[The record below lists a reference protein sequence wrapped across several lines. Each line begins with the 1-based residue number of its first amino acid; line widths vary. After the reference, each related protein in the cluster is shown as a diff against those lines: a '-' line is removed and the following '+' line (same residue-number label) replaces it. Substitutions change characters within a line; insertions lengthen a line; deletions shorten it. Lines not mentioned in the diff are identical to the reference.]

1 MPWDHVE
8 EQMGEAY
15 TDRHPERSI
24 QGWSPSSGTSGARLG
39 DCRVFLS
46 GHVGGPA
53 AVDSRLRGYDAHGRS
68 KELRPPAWYAAVD
81 RSCAK
86 LYDGSVRSGTHAF
99 LQTTRV
105 HFGADALEKLE
116 EEARPYDRAFVITG
130 RSLNEKTSLIRRVEA
145 LLGGRHAGTFAGIG
159 QHTPGSAVERAAI
172 EAETAEADLLVSV
185 GGGSVIDGT
194 KAVARGLGYPQ
205 QVAIPTTLS
214 GAEWANRAGVTD
226 ERSGRKRGFADPK
239 TVPRVVVLDPEAT
252 VFTPEKLWLSTGIRA
267 MDHAVEGFL
276 FGGDHP
282 ITDVT
287 GLEGARRL
295 MESLPLSRREP
306 EDLET
311 RLELQLAAWLSY
323 FGPANTPMG
332 LSHELGRR
340 IGASYEVPH
349 GITSCI
355 ILAPSLRAVKGRVQ
369 DDRWIMLSQAL
380 GGDPPERVSS
390 LVEELGLPDRLREVG
405 VPEEDLEDI
414 AGEYGGGEALA
425 ILEAAY

>member
-1 MPWDHVE
+1 
-8 EQMGEAY
+8 
-15 TDRHPERSI
+15 
-24 QGWSPSSGTSGARLG
+24 
-39 DCRVFLS
+39 
-46 GHVGGPA
+46 
-53 AVDSRLRGYDAHGRS
+53 
-68 KELRPPAWYAAVD
+68 
-81 RSCAK
+81 
-86 LYDGSVRSGTHAF
+86 VRSGTHTF

-105 HFGADALEKLE
+105 HFGVDALENLE
-116 EEARPYDRAFVITG
+116 EEARSYDRAFVITG
-130 RSLNEKTSLIRRVEA
+130 RSLNEKTGLISRIEA
-145 LLGGRHAGTFAGIG
+145 MLGGRHAGTFAGIG
-159 QHTPGSAVERAAI
+159 QHTPGGAVEKAAV
-172 EAETAEADLLVSV
+172 EAELAAANLLVSV

-194 KAVARGLGYPQ
+194 KAVARELGYPQ

-267 MDHAVEGFL
+267 LDHAVEGFL
-276 FGGDHP
+276 FGGEHP
-282 ITDVT
+282 VTDVT

-295 MESLPLSRREP
+295 IECLPLSRSTP
-306 EDLET
+306 EDLEV
-311 RLELQLAAWLSY
+311 RPELQLAAWLSY

-355 ILAPSLRAVKGRVQ
+355 ILAPSLQVVKERVQ
-369 DDRWIMLSQAL
+369 DDRWNLLSQAL
-380 GGDPPERVSS
+380 GGEPPERVSS
-390 LVEELGLPDRLREVG
+390 LVEELGLPGRLREVG

-414 AGEYGGGEALA
+414 AGEYGDGEALA
-425 ILEAAY
+425 ILRAAY

>member
-1 MPWDHVE
+1 
-8 EQMGEAY
+8 
-15 TDRHPERSI
+15 
-24 QGWSPSSGTSGARLG
+24 
-39 DCRVFLS
+39 
-46 GHVGGPA
+46 
-53 AVDSRLRGYDAHGRS
+53 
-68 KELRPPAWYAAVD
+68 
-81 RSCAK
+81 
-86 LYDGSVRSGTHAF
+86 VRSGTHTF

-116 EEARPYDRAFVITG
+116 EEARSYDRAFVITG
-130 RSLNEKTSLIRRVEA
+130 RSLKEKTDLISRVEA
-145 LLGGRHAGTFAGIG
+145 LLGGRHAGTFAGIR
-159 QHTPGSAVERAAI
+159 QHTPGGTVEQAAVEAELAA
-172 EAETAEADLLVSV
+172 ANLLVSV

-194 KAVARGLGYPQ
+194 KAVARELGYPQ

-239 TVPRVVVLDPEAT
+239 TVPRVVVLDPEPT

-267 MDHAVEGFL
+267 LDHAVEGFL

-282 ITDVT
+282 VTDVT

-295 MESLPLSRREP
+295 MECLPLSKRKP
-306 EDLET
+306 EDLEV
-311 RLELQLAAWLSY
+311 RQELQLAAWLSY

-355 ILAPSLRAVKGRVQ
+355 ILAPSLRVVKERVQ
-369 DDRWIMLSQAL
+369 EERWHMLSQAL
-380 GGDPPERVSS
+380 GGEPPERVSW
-390 LVEELGLPDRLREVG
+390 LVEKLGLPGRLREVG

-414 AGEYGGGEALA
+414 AGEYGDGEALA
-425 ILEAAY
+425 ILKAAY

>member
-1 MPWDHVE
+1 
-8 EQMGEAY
+8 
-15 TDRHPERSI
+15 
-24 QGWSPSSGTSGARLG
+24 
-39 DCRVFLS
+39 
-46 GHVGGPA
+46 
-53 AVDSRLRGYDAHGRS
+53 
-68 KELRPPAWYAAVD
+68 
-81 RSCAK
+81 
-86 LYDGSVRSGTHAF
+86 VRSGTHTF

-116 EEARPYDRAFVITG
+116 QEARSYDRAFVITG

-145 LLGGRHAGTFAGIG
+145 LLGGRHAGTFAGMG
-159 QHTPGSAVERAAI
+159 QHTPGRAVEKAAV
-172 EAETAEADLLVSV
+172 EVELAAADLLVSV

-194 KAVARGLGYPQ
+194 KAVARELGYPQ

-267 MDHAVEGFL
+267 LDHAVEGFL

-295 MESLPLSRREP
+295 MEYLPLSKREP
-306 EDLET
+306 EDLEA

-355 ILAPSLRAVKGRVQ
+355 ILAPSLQVVKERIH
-369 DDRWIMLSQAL
+369 DERWHMLSRAL
-380 GGDPPERVSS
+380 GGEPPERVSS
-390 LVEELGLPDRLREVG
+390 LVEELGLPGRLREVG
-405 VPEEDLEDI
+405 MPEEDLEDI
-414 AGEYGGGEALA
+414 SGEYGDGEALA
-425 ILEAAY
+425 ILKAAY

>member
-1 MPWDHVE
+1 
-8 EQMGEAY
+8 
-15 TDRHPERSI
+15 
-24 QGWSPSSGTSGARLG
+24 
-39 DCRVFLS
+39 
-46 GHVGGPA
+46 
-53 AVDSRLRGYDAHGRS
+53 
-68 KELRPPAWYAAVD
+68 
-81 RSCAK
+81 
-86 LYDGSVRSGTHAF
+86 VRSGTHTF

-105 HFGADALEKLE
+105 HFGANALEKLE
-116 EEARPYDRAFVITG
+116 GEARPHDRAFVITG
-130 RSLNEKTSLIRRVEA
+130 RSLKEKTGLISRVEA

-159 QHTPGSAVERAAI
+159 QHTPGGAVERAAV
-172 EAETAEADLLVSV
+172 EAETAAADLLVSV

-194 KAVARGLGYPQ
+194 KAVARELGYPQ

-214 GAEWANRAGVTD
+214 GAEWASRAGVTD

-252 VFTPEKLWLSTGIRA
+252 IFTPEKLWLSTGIRA
-267 MDHAVEGFL
+267 LDHAVEGFL

-295 MESLPLSRREP
+295 MEYLPLSKREP
-306 EDLET
+306 EELEA

-355 ILAPSLRAVKGRVQ
+355 ILAPSLRVVKRRVQ
-369 DDRWIMLSQAL
+369 DERWSRLSEAL
-380 GGDPPERVSS
+380 DGEPPERVSS
-390 LVEELGLPDRLREVG
+390 LVEELGLPGRLREVG
-405 VPEEDLEDI
+405 VSEKDLEEI
-414 AGEYGGGEALA
+414 AKEYGDGEALA
-425 ILEAAY
+425 ILKAAY

>member
-1 MPWDHVE
+1 
-8 EQMGEAY
+8 
-15 TDRHPERSI
+15 
-24 QGWSPSSGTSGARLG
+24 
-39 DCRVFLS
+39 
-46 GHVGGPA
+46 
-53 AVDSRLRGYDAHGRS
+53 
-68 KELRPPAWYAAVD
+68 
-81 RSCAK
+81 
-86 LYDGSVRSGTHAF
+86 VRSGTHTF

-105 HFGADALEKLE
+105 HFGEGALEILE
-116 EEARPYDRAFVITG
+116 EEARSYGRAFIITG
-130 RSLNEKTSLIRRVEA
+130 RSLNERTGLISRVEA
-145 LLGGRHAGTFAGIG
+145 MLGGRHAGTFAGIG
-159 QHTPGSAVERAAI
+159 EHTPRGAVEQAAV
-172 EAETAEADLLVSV
+172 EAELAAADLLVSV

-194 KAVARGLGYPQ
+194 KAVARELGYPQ

-252 VFTPEKLWLSTGIRA
+252 LFTPEKLWLSTGIRA
-267 MDHAVEGFL
+267 LDHAVEGFL

-282 ITDVT
+282 VTDVT

-295 MESLPLSRREP
+295 MECLPLSRSIP
-306 EDLET
+306 EDLEV

-355 ILAPSLRAVKGRVQ
+355 ILAPSLQVMKEHVQ
-369 DDRWIMLSQAL
+369 DDRWNMLSQAL
-380 GGDPPERVSS
+380 GGEPPERVSS
-390 LVEELGLPDRLREVG
+390 LVEKLGLPGRLREVG

-414 AGEYGGGEALA
+414 AGEYGDGDALA
-425 ILEAAY
+425 ILKAAY

>member
-1 MPWDHVE
+1 
-8 EQMGEAY
+8 
-15 TDRHPERSI
+15 
-24 QGWSPSSGTSGARLG
+24 
-39 DCRVFLS
+39 
-46 GHVGGPA
+46 
-53 AVDSRLRGYDAHGRS
+53 
-68 KELRPPAWYAAVD
+68 
-81 RSCAK
+81 
-86 LYDGSVRSGTHAF
+86 VRSGTHTF

-116 EEARPYDRAFVITG
+116 QEARPYGRAFIITG
-130 RSLNEKTSLIRRVEA
+130 RSLNEKTGLISRVEA
-145 LLGGRHAGTFAGIG
+145 LLGSRHAGTFAGIG
-159 QHTPGSAVERAAI
+159 QHTPGGAVERAAV
-172 EAETAEADLLVSV
+172 EAETADLLVGV

-194 KAVARGLGYPQ
+194 KAVARELGYPQ

-239 TVPRVVVLDPEAT
+239 TVPRVVVLDPETT

-267 MDHAVEGFL
+267 LDHAVEGFL

-295 MESLPLSRREP
+295 MEYLPLSKRES

-355 ILAPSLRAVKGRVQ
+355 ILAPSLQVVRERVQ
-369 DDRWIMLSQAL
+369 DYRWHMLSQAL
-380 GGDPPERVSS
+380 GGEPPERVSS
-390 LVEELGLPDRLREVG
+390 LVEELGLPGRLREVG

-414 AGEYGGGEALA
+414 AGEYGDGEALA
-425 ILEAAY
+425 ILKTSY